1 MRILLVEDD
10 ELLGDGVRVG
20 LNHYGHVVDWVKD
33 GTMALRAIK
42 TDTFDVIVLDI
53 GLPNISGLSVLKEA
67 RAEGVTTPVLILTAL
82 DSTDDRVKGLD
93 SGADDYLTKP
103 FDLEELL
110 ARLRA
115 LHRRFSKRTTPSI
128 THNNVVLDPSAFT
141 VKQNNELINLPRRE
155 FILLQTLM
163 ENVGHVLSREQLCQS
178 LYGWEDDIDSNTL
191 EVHVHNIRKKLGQ
204 NFIRTIRGVGYM
216 IEKAEGEEAEVKLA

>member
-20 LNHYGHVVDWVKD
+20 LSHYGHAVDWVKE
-33 GTMALRAIK
+33 GQMALRAIK
-42 TDTFDVIVLDI
+42 NESFDVIILDL
-53 GLPNISGLSVLKEA
+53 GLPKVSGLAVLREIRTSK
-67 RAEGVTTPVLILTAL
+67 VTTPILILTAL
-82 DSTDDRVKGLD
+82 DTIDDRVKGLD

-115 LHRRFSKRTTPSI
+115 LHRRFSKRAVPVI
-128 THNNVVLDPSAFT
+128 EHGNVMLDPAAFM
-141 VKQNNELINLPRRE
+141 VKVKGEQVNLPRRE

-163 ENVGHVLSREQLCQS
+163 ENIGHVLSREQLCQS
-178 LYGWEDDIDSNTL
+178 LYGWEDDVDSNTL
-191 EVHVHNIRKKLGQ
+191 EVHVHNIRKKVGVS
-204 NFIRTIRGVGYM
+204 FIRTIRGVGYM
-216 IEKAEGEEAEVKLA
+216 IEKAENSEQKAE